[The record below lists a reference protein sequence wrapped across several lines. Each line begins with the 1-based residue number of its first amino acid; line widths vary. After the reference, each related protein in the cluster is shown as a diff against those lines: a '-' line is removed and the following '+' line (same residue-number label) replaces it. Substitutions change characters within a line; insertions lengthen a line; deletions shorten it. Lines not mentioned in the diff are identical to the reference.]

1 MGRSRSRLW
10 LGARASPGQR
20 TIRLRVAGARFVGQ
34 LAVGFEPDARCASF
48 VGEVNLGLVADVLP
62 ITRAVLVD
70 PGTSDFNLHRNRLA
84 CLAIGIRV
92 DWSAGLRFARD
103 SNGFPSMESLGRNA
117 ALSPESDRDGW
128 FGRSELWWN
137 SIEDTGAPW
146 QMKSPRTHPR
156 NPLGRKSGSTI
167 LGIARR

>member
-48 VGEVNLGLVADVLP
+48 VGEVNLGLVADVLS

-84 CLAIGIRV
+84 CLAIGISPALSFHWFSPSCLVRV
-92 DWSAGLRFARD
+92 DLGLMFFCDLLAVAPALAYRATPGVSIRPQRD
-103 SNGFPSMESLGRNA
+103 HRPNFQRPPFKPPRWT
-117 ALSPESDRDGW
+117 R
-128 FGRSELWWN
+128 R
-137 SIEDTGAPW
+137 APL
-146 QMKSPRTHPR
+146 P
-156 NPLGRKSGSTI
+156 
-167 LGIARR
+167 